1 MSTQTIQKVPLF
13 ASLPIEEIE
22 SLEKTLQEIFSAA
35 GTTLF
40 LEGDYGDSFYIVL
53 DGEVSIIKALGTP
66 NERLVAVRGASEF
79 VGEMSLLSSDGLRTA
94 SARVSLDATLLKL
107 THAQIDALLYR
118 YPPMAYEMLR
128 VLSSRLRIS
137 HDVAIRDLQEKNE
150 RLLQA
155 YEELK
160 TAQAQLIEKEALERE
175 LKRAREIQMSML
187 PATLPQLKGLQIGAR
202 VEPARMVGGDF
213 YDVIALDENRVGVV
227 VGDVS
232 GKGVPAALFMAL
244 TRSLLRA
251 EAMRT
256 ASPEAV
262 LRTVNRH
269 LLGMNARGMFVTVL
283 YGVVDSTMREFTY
296 ARAGHDL
303 PFVWNKQHITQVL
316 PSTKGQPL
324 ALFRHPALDVQTVP
338 LSAGDTLL
346 LYTDGITEAAN
357 ERGEFFELAGLET
370 AVLHAPFTD
379 PQTLCDDLVNIVT
392 TFHGNTPQ
400 ADDITLVAIHVD

>member
-22 SLEKTLQEIFSAA
+22 SLEKTLQEISSPS

-40 LEGDYGDSFYIVL
+40 QEGDYGDSFYIVL
-53 DGEVSIIKALGTP
+53 AGEVSIIKALGTP
-66 NERLVAVRGASEF
+66 NERLVAVRGGSEF

-94 SARVSLDATLLKL
+94 SAKVSQDATLLKL
-107 THAQIDALLYR
+107 THAQVDALLYR

-137 HDVAIRDLQEKNE
+137 HDVAIKDLQEKNE

-175 LKRAREIQMSML
+175 LQRAREIQMSML
-187 PATLPQLKGLQIGAR
+187 PATLPQMKGLQIGAR

-251 EAMRT
+251 EAVRD

-269 LLGMNARGMFVTVL
+269 LLGMNARKMFVTVL
-283 YGVVDSTMREFTY
+283 YGVVDSTTREFVY

-303 PFVWNKQHITQVL
+303 PFIWNKQHIAQVL

-357 ERGEFFELAGLET
+357 ERGEFFEVAGLET
-370 AVLHAPFTD
+370 AVLRSPFSTA
-379 PQTLCDDLVNIVT
+379 QTVCDDLVNIVT
-392 TFHGNTPQ
+392 EFHGNTPQ
-400 ADDITLVAIHVD
+400 ADDITLVAIHVN

>member
-1 MSTQTIQKVPLF
+1 MRTQTIQKVPLF
-13 ASLPIEEIE
+13 SSLPAEEIE
-22 SLEKTLQEIFSAA
+22 TLEKTLQEAMYPA

-40 LEGDYGDSFYIVL
+40 LEGDDGDSFYIVL
-53 DGEVSIIKALGTP
+53 AGQVSIIKALGTP

-94 SARVSLDATLLKL
+94 SARVSQDATLLKL

-137 HDVAIRDLQEKNE
+137 HDVAIKDLQEKNE

-251 EAMRT
+251 EAIRT

-303 PFVWNKQHITQVL
+303 PFVWNKQHINQVL

-338 LSAGDTLL
+338 LLAGDTLL

-370 AVLHAPFTD
+370 AVLHTPFTN

-392 TFHGNTPQ
+392 AFHGNTPQ

>member
-1 MSTQTIQKVPLF
+1 MRTQTIQKVPLF
-13 ASLPIEEIE
+13 SSLPAEEIE
-22 SLEKTLQEIFSAA
+22 TLEKTLQEAMYPA

-40 LEGDYGDSFYIVL
+40 LEGDDGDSFYIVL
-53 DGEVSIIKALGTP
+53 AGQVSIIKALGTP

-137 HDVAIRDLQEKNE
+137 HDVAIKDLQEKNE
-150 RLLQA
+150 KLSQA

-160 TAQAQLIEKEALERE
+160 MAQAQLIEKEALERE

-251 EAMRT
+251 EAIRT

>member
-160 TAQAQLIEKEALERE
+160 TAQAQLIEKESLERE

-251 EAMRT
+251 EAIRT